1 MKRKED
7 RLTKVF
13 RQTYEKQQES
23 LYMQNKGKEEIPDI
37 FDTPYIM
44 DVTREYTAT
53 SDVEA
58 ELYDDAESGRFVYL
72 SVFDNQDWSIVHWG
86 TRHGRKATFRDMA
99 RNVVYMPVHYSEEN
113 GMVPAGDAFL

>member
-13 RQTYEKQQES
+13 RQTYEKQPES
-23 LYMQNKGKEEIPDI
+23 LYMQNKGEEEIPDL

-53 SDVEA
+53 SDVEV
-58 ELYDDAESGRFVYL
+58 ELYDDVESGRFVYL

-86 TRHGRKATFRDMA
+86 TRHGRKATFRDIPKKTA
-99 RNVVYMPVHYSEEN
+99 RFRPETLS
-113 GMVPAGDAFL
+113 F

>member
-13 RQTYEKQQES
+13 RQTYEKQPES
-23 LYMQNKGKEEIPDI
+23 LYMQNKGEEEIPDL

-53 SDVEA
+53 SDVEV
-58 ELYDDAESGRFVYL
+58 ELYDDVESADSSTCPSSTTKTGASCIGARATDGKPP
-72 SVFDNQDWSIVHWG
+72 SG
-86 TRHGRKATFRDMA
+86 TWHET
-99 RNVVYMPVHYSEEN
+99 
-113 GMVPAGDAFL
+113 